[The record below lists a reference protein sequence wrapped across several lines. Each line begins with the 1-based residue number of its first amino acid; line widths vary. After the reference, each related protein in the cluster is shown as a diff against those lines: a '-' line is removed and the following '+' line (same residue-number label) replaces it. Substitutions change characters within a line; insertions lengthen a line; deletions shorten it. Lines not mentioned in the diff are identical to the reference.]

1 MSNKTR
7 KRFWPVSLVMSIAIV
22 GTLAAFLVLA
32 ANPGASEAHPGDE
45 AAHQAH
51 CATLGPVD
59 KAVHDGINGPNDID
73 CADLTPTPSPTP
85 EPMAGTVMPN
95 MMNASMP
102 YRFWLE
108 ALDNGAR
115 LDWEKP
121 MMVADGGTVVGYRIE
136 RDAWNSM
143 ADHPINM
150 YGDSTNDQ
158 IGSATDRSDLGLA
171 YETVYTYR
179 ALAIVDLD
187 AETWWNN
194 LDCPMMND
202 VVSPMAGEPQVGS
215 DDPTAT
221 PRSPYCAMY
230 DDLSAAAMTVVRR
243 AHAGLEGKY
252 PDMGHYVP
260 NTDGYADKAYGRYQ
274 LGAWTYKRTIETADS
289 GGRLEALLDP
299 PSAVRNLMANPACAD
314 MVTVSW
320 DAPMDFGTVP
330 TTDQNGVYVGPDYIG
345 GQVAG
350 LEEVGE
356 DATSVTYQIQRR
368 INGGAWSTGTYQ
380 DGTSYVDDSVNYG
393 HTYTYRVRARNG
405 ANLYSDWMMVSENL
419 TEPPTP
425 LRPSSLVVNLEED
438 QQAFELQ
445 WDPPADEADPKLWR
459 TMSDIDDNYQSESLT
474 YVIQWQVGES
484 SDWETIVRQ
493 PHQYSRSG
501 LNTVLTQEFIHS
513 AATDSDFSLSAIRD
527 KVVRYRVAAEVD
539 LCNASAWNQADEVE
553 VPAATEPGMPTGL
566 TATSHGDHIDLSW
579 TAPMDDGGSAIT
591 GYTFEYSTDG
601 GSTWSDP
608 AATDGMTS
616 HSHHG
621 VMAGTTY
628 TYRVTAMN
636 DVGSSMASMTAS
648 ATTATA
654 PPPPMLGTPSIT
666 ATSNAAGSATIMLTP
681 ASHATKHFVW
691 AFRVGGTD
699 NATDGMWS
707 GEAAGDATSVT
718 MTGLTSGESYWF
730 IAIAGRGDGDA
741 TEWSGW
747 SSWTAPVS
755 IQ

>member
-7 KRFWPVSLVMSIAIV
+7 KHIWPASAVMAIAVIGV
-22 GTLAAFLVLA
+22 LAAFIVLA
-32 ANPGASEAHPGDE
+32 ANPGEA
-45 AAHQAH
+45 QAH
-51 CATLGPVD
+51 GAGDHPNQNWPACAEMTDAQRAIHNAIHANLGAHGTMDPC
-59 KAVHDGINGPNDID
+59 P
-73 CADLTPTPSPTP
+73 DLTPEPTP
-85 EPMAGTVMPN
+85 EPTPMAGTVSPDAMY
-95 MMNASMP
+95 ASKP
-102 YRFWLE
+102 YAFWLE

-121 MMVADGGTVVGYRIE
+121 MQVMTGGTVVGYRIH
-136 RDAWNSM
+136 RDAWNSI
-143 ADHPINM
+143 ADHPINV
-150 YGDSTNDQ
+150 YGDSTDDQ
-158 IGSATDRSDLGLA
+158 IGSRTDRSDLGLA

-179 ALAIVDLD
+179 ASAIVDLD
-187 AETWWNN
+187 VATWWNR

-202 VVSPMAGEPQVGS
+202 VVSPMAGEPQVGP
-215 DDPTAT
+215 DDPT
-221 PRSPYCAMY
+221 SPYCAMY
-230 DDLSAAAMTVVRR
+230 ADLSAEAKVVVRR
-243 AHAGLEGKY
+243 AHAALEGMY
-252 PDMGHYVP
+252 PGTHMTNGA
-260 NTDGYADKAYGRYQ
+260 YADNAHGRYQ
-274 LGAWTYKRTIETADS
+274 LGAWTYKRAIETADS

-299 PSAVRNLMANPACAD
+299 PSAVQNLTANPACAD

-320 DAPMDFGTVP
+320 EEPASFGTVP

-345 GQVAG
+345 GQIAG

-356 DATSVTYQIQRR
+356 DATSVTYHIQRSV
-368 INGGAWSTGTYQ
+368 NGGAWNVGMYQ
-380 DGTSYVDDSVNYG
+380 SEMSYVDDSVEYG
-393 HTYTYRVRARNG
+393 NTYAYRVRAKNG
-405 ANLYSDWMMVSENL
+405 ANLYSDWMMVSEAL

-501 LNTVLTQEFIHS
+501 LNTVLTQEFIHN
-513 AATDSDFSLSAIRD
+513 AETDSDFSLSDIRD

-539 LCNASAWNQADEVE
+539 QCNASAWNQADEVE

-566 TATSHGDHIDLSW
+566 TATSHGDHVDLSW
-579 TAPMDDGGSAIT
+579 TAPADDGGSDIT

-601 GSTWSDP
+601 GTTWSDP
-608 AATDGMTS
+608 AATDSMTS
-616 HSHHG
+616 HSHTG
-621 VMAGTTY
+621 LMAGTTY

-636 DVGSSMASMTAS
+636 AIGSSMASATDSAMTA
-648 ATTATA
+648 ALPA
-654 PPPPMLGTPSIT
+654 LGTPSIT
-666 ATSNAAGSATIMLTP
+666 AASNAAGSATIALAP
-681 ASHATKHFVW
+681 AANATKHFVW

-730 IAIAGRGDGDA
+730 IAIAGRGDGA
-741 TEWSGW
+741 QTEWSGW
-747 SSWTAPVS
+747 SSWTASVS